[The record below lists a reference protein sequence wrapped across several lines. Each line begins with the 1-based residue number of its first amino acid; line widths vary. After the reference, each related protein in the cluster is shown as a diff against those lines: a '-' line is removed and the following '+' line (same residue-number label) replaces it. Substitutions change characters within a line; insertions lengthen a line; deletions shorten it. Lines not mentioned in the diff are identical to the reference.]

1 MDDQDTDELAIALEQ
16 LDQTAVFEKAF
27 SYVKNK
33 TKKDYVSATDLM
45 YYLNKEREIANSQYK
60 FSLGF
65 TAIALLRENQTENN
79 RNEINTL
86 TKQIVDYMV

>member
-33 TKKDYVSATDLM
+33 TKKDYVSETDLM
-45 YYLNKEREIANSQYK
+45 YYFNEERKIDNSQYK

-65 TAIALLRENQTENN
+65 TAIALLRENQSKNN
-79 RNEINTL
+79 VNETDTLIN
-86 TKQIVDYMV
+86 QIIDML